1 MNIASEKKVEPDYNT
16 GPLCVLKNAVETN
29 TQILVSCRNN
39 KKILARVKAFD
50 RHMNMV
56 LENARE
62 MWTEGRKG
70 KGVKSSKMVSKD
82 RYISKM
88 FLRGDS
94 VVLIVKNVCSNKPN

>member
-1 MNIASEKKVEPDYNT
+1 MNTVTVNKVEPDYNT

-29 TQILVSCRNN
+29 AQILVSCRNN

-50 RHMNMV
+50 RHLNML

-70 KGVKSSKMVSKD
+70 KGIKGAKMISKD

-94 VVLIVKNVCSNKPN
+94 VVLVVKNISLK